1 MGKPGANADRPIAR
15 HYHDDGLDCNINS
28 AAVPNTGARAGCVSR
43 RGAMDMVGNVEEW
56 MQGNGAVKTGDTGAS
71 FGKDGVF
78 GVNARG
84 FGAAADPFPPALIRR
99 GSFGSGS
106 TASGVCSLDATLGPD
121 GPLSNVGFRR
131 GRPKYLVGACWPWRR
146 DSGWK

>member
-1 MGKPGANADRPIAR
+1 
-15 HYHDDGLDCNINS
+15 
-28 AAVPNTGARAGCVSR
+28 
-43 RGAMDMVGNVEEW
+43 
-56 MQGNGAVKTGDTGAS
+56 MQGNGALKTGDAGAS

-121 GPLSNVGFRR
+121 GPLSNVGFRC

-146 DSGWK
+146 DSGWIMMSSQVGFWRGLCSRCVLVLPLLAVSLALRHLHSLYEEHAIRFTD